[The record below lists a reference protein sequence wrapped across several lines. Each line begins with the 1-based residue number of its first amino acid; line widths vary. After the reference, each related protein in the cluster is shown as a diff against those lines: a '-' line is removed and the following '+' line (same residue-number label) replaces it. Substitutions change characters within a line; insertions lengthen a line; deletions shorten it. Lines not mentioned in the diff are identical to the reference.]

1 MSNGFKICGPKIQS
15 RVSYQNKTIPFEVFW
30 RDVSSSTIPVN
41 GWVMSSVWSE
51 KNPGDTDAMII
62 MIAFWHW
69 GTNPSFFIPSSC
81 YFFLMRYVFAVSALM
96 FYRSW
101 IRILIPWLEKP
112 LPSEFRTLMSNFTII
127 DFPWWS
133 MLQLSLSCSWSFPC
147 TKAEVCDYLG
157 HLKQALLDVVPL
169 FFNWICAG
177 LPWSWNHYATLVL
190 MD

>member
-15 RVSYQNKTIPFEVFW
+15 RVSYQNKTIPFEVFR
-30 RDVSSSTIPVN
+30 RDVSSSNIPVN

-62 MIAFWHW
+62 MIAFWHLRYKSKLY
-69 GTNPSFFIPSSC
+69 PK
-81 YFFLMRYVFAVSALM
+81 FLLLFLDVIGGLV

-101 IRILIPWLEKP
+101 IRILTPWLEKP
-112 LPSEFRTLMSNFTII
+112 LPSEFRTLLSNFTII

-169 FFNWICAG
+169 FYNWICAG